1 MATDKLALSLGLV
14 RRAGK
19 LTVGAPLV
27 LEDLRR
33 GKAKLVILARDVSE
47 NGKKKILALAG
58 HRGVPVRESAMTKSD
73 LAHAVGVSRSV
84 AAVCVPAEFLALVT
98 ASL

>member
-1 MATDKLALSLGLV
+1 MAAHKLALSLGLV

-19 LTVGAPLV
+19 LGVGSPLV

-33 GKAKLVILARDVSE
+33 GRAALVVIASDASE
-47 NGKKKILALAG
+47 NSAKRITALAS
-58 HRGVPVRESAMTKSD
+58 HRNVPVVRSELTKDD
-73 LAHAVGVSRSV
+73 LSRAVGVKRSV
-84 AAVCVPAEFLALVT
+84 AAVSVPAEFLTLVS

>member
-1 MATDKLALSLGLV
+1 MATDKLALSLGLA

-19 LTVGAPLV
+19 LAVGAPLV

-33 GKAKLVILARDVSE
+33 GRAKLVILASDVSE
-47 NGKKKILALAG
+47 NGSKKILALAE
-58 HRGVPVRESAMTKSD
+58 HRDVPVKKCGMDKNE

-84 AAVCVPAEFLALVT
+84 AAVSVPAEFITLVS

>member
-19 LTVGAPLV
+19 LSVGTPLV
-27 LEDLRR
+27 LDDLRR
-33 GKAKLVILARDVSE
+33 GKAKLVILASDVSE
-47 NGKKKILALAG
+47 NGSKKILALAG
-58 HRGVPVRESAMTKSD
+58 HRGVSVTVCGMTKNE

-84 AAVCVPAEFLALVT
+84 AAVSVPAEFIT
-98 ASL
+98 

>member
-19 LTVGAPLV
+19 LTVGTPLV

-33 GKAKLVILARDVSE
+33 GKAKLVILASDVSE
-47 NGKKKILALAG
+47 NGSKKILALSL
-58 HRGVPVRESAMTKSD
+58 HKGVPVHRSDLTKSD
-73 LAHAVGVSRSV
+73 LARALGVSRSV
-84 AAVCVPAEFLALVT
+84 AAVAVPAEFTALVS

>member
-19 LTVGAPLV
+19 LAVGAPLV
-27 LEDLRR
+27 LDALRHD
-33 GKAKLVILARDVSE
+33 KAKLVIMASDVSE
-47 NGKKKILALAG
+47 NGMKKILALAA
-58 HRGVPVRESAMTKSD
+58 HRAVTVHRSDMTKSE

-84 AAVCVPAEFLALVT
+84 AAVSVPADFFALVS